1 MESISAKELGL
12 KITEIRINIGV
23 NQKEFAKMINSTVSA
38 VSNWENGRNKP
49 NKERMRRIAELSSK
63 TVSELIKPTNTK
75 LVTITDNI
83 KVIKRS
89 DMYEVNIKQGET
101 YRWFNLTK
109 AESLNLIAI
118 LTEAVD
124 E

>member
-1 MESISAKELGL
+1 MD
-12 KITEIRINIGV
+12 
-23 NQKEFAKMINSTVSA
+23 
-38 VSNWENGRNKP
+38 
-49 NKERMRRIAELSSK
+49 
-63 TVSELIKPTNTK
+63 
-75 LVTITDNI
+75 DNI

-118 LTEAVD
+118 LTEAV
-124 E
+124 EE

>member
-1 MESISAKELGL
+1 MD
-12 KITEIRINIGV
+12 
-23 NQKEFAKMINSTVSA
+23 
-38 VSNWENGRNKP
+38 
-49 NKERMRRIAELSSK
+49 
-63 TVSELIKPTNTK
+63 
-75 LVTITDNI
+75 DNI